1 MSKLIN
7 KTRLEQFATALW
19 TKIKGRYDNAF
30 VNATITTKAETDK
43 KIKFTKASGGTTV
56 DIDLIDYA
64 RLSDK
69 NDFAKDVSSNIG
81 MVDNTL
87 KLGALNGNANSKR
100 VSGHRNV
107 TTKAFVDGYIDHI
120 VVYTDP
126 SLAVDTP
133 TTWEVWAIKKGQN
146 KTDDVVLKK
155 YDKSANVEEKTF
167 DGGTARV
174 VKLHIGE
181 SFDNEVYFIVCC
193 GDNRQIKVCVVNE
206 NNKDGVVNLSSKP
219 GSSEG
224 SPIDWNYNADNNI
237 AIMYLYGRESISSLS
252 EKLKQTQADSSLYV
266 KYSETVNT
274 GGTTNANKVVKLDDT
289 GKLNKDMLP
298 AIAINEFITISSTS
312 FDENSLTGK
321 EYQNGDIIFNSTT
334 QKRYLC
340 INRDN
345 ATFSNRFIELNN
357 KDGIVTSVENKTG
370 AVTLNIALEDN
381 KFKLKINGTGGT
393 ETVKEIE
400 MISEQDITDILSNL
414 Q

>member
-7 KTRLEQFATALW
+7 KTRLQQFATKLW
-19 TKIKGRYDNAF
+19 EKIKNRYDNAF

-56 DIDLIDYA
+56 DIDLADYA

-69 NDFAKDVSSNIG
+69 NDFEKEVSSNIG
-81 MVDNTL
+81 MIDNTL
-87 KLGALNGNANSKR
+87 KLGALNGNANSRR

-126 SLAVDTP
+126 SLAVGTP

-167 DGGTARV
+167 DGGSSRV

-181 SFDNEVYFIVCC
+181 SFNNEVYFIVCC

-219 GSSEG
+219 GNSEG
-224 SPIDWNYNADNNI
+224 SPIDWTYNADNNI

-252 EKLKQTQADSSLYV
+252 EKLKQIQANGSNYV
-266 KYSETVNT
+266 LKSETTAT
-274 GGTTNANKVVKLDDT
+274 GGNGEAGKVVKLDSD
-289 GKLNKDMLP
+289 GKLNSNMLP
-298 AIAINEFITISSTS
+298 SIAIGEYFEISEFTDNALQGLNHYENGDTVVVISSSLIISTS
-312 FDENSLTGK
+312 LLISLLT
-321 EYQNGDIIFNSTT
+321 FN
-334 QKRYLC
+334 
-340 INRDN
+340 
-345 ATFSNRFIELNN
+345 
-357 KDGIVTSVENKTG
+357 
-370 AVTLNIALEDN
+370 
-381 KFKLKINGTGGT
+381 
-393 ETVKEIE
+393 
-400 MISEQDITDILSNL
+400 
-414 Q
+414 